1 MTDPKNSNGHTPVMR
16 QYLALKAENPDA
28 LLFFRMG
35 DFYELFYEDAEE
47 AANILGIA
55 LTTRGQSAGS
65 PIPMA
70 GVPFHS
76 SESYL
81 ARLVRA
87 GKKVAVAEQ
96 MGDPNVAKGPV
107 ERVITRVITPGT
119 LVDSSLL
126 EPEEEALLAALYPD
140 SGERF
145 GLAILSVATG
155 ELRIQDWQQKAALWD
170 RLAQLKPAELLVPHP
185 YQADPPL
192 PHSQFIDGENFG
204 LVFSRQILER
214 YFSQSLLQGFGVA
227 AHPLGLRAAGALL
240 AYAESR
246 LKGSLAQVQKI
257 IAERPE
263 QELGISNTALRAL
276 EIFPSRDT
284 GGPSL
289 WALLQ
294 HCQTPMGARLLR
306 RWLQHPLRQG
316 EELEKRHGKVAAL
329 VAGGRHLPVQ
339 ENLRGLSDVERALTR
354 ISLLR
359 GSPRDVGQ
367 IRRFLERLPGLQEV
381 LTEISTASLGTDLR
395 LELPDLHDLQKLL
408 QRALVDE
415 LPASIRDGGMIREG
429 FDAELDQLRHAEVHA
444 STELAALEAHEQAR
458 TGIPSLRIQF
468 NRVQGYFI
476 EIPRSYTGT
485 LPADYRRRQS
495 TKNAERYSIPP
506 LQSIEDRVLSAE
518 ARALARERLLF
529 DELQRQIAALVA
541 PLQDLLQQIAQLDVL
556 ANFAERARTLRWSAP
571 EFTSE
576 NVLTIQQGRHPLVEG
591 ELGAAFVP
599 NDLSLHQQRRLLL
612 ITGPNMGGKSTYMRQ
627 TALLV
632 FLAHVGSW
640 VPAQQ
645 ASIGPIDQI
654 FTRIGASDD
663 LAGGRSTFLVEMQE
677 LAEILRGA
685 TANSL
690 VILDEIGR
698 GTATYDGLAVA
709 WAATEELLHTGAF
722 TLFATHYF
730 ELTEL
735 QHPGC
740 ANVHLDAIAEEQR
753 VTFLHQVREGPATQS
768 YGLAVARLAGI
779 PEPVV
784 LRARER
790 LQNLEES
797 AATAASRT
805 VSQQQQ
811 LSLFAP
817 QPHPAMVRLAELDPD
832 QCSPRRA
839 LELLYE
845 LRDLMD
851 KMQ

>member
-35 DFYELFYEDAEE
+35 DFYELFYEDAEQ

-76 SESYL
+76 SEGYL

-126 EPEEEALLAALYPD
+126 EPEEEALLAALYPA
-140 SGERF
+140 SEERF

-170 RLAQLKPAELLVPHP
+170 RLAQLKPAELLLPHP
-185 YQADPPL
+185 YQAD
-192 PHSQFIDGENFG
+192 
-204 LVFSRQILER
+204 
-214 YFSQSLLQGFGVA
+214 
-227 AHPLGLRAAGALL
+227 
-240 AYAESR
+240 
-246 LKGSLAQVQKI
+246 
-257 IAERPE
+257 
-263 QELGISNTALRAL
+263 L

-329 VAGGRHLPVQ
+329 VAGGQHLPVQ

-354 ISLLR
+354 ITLLR

-395 LELPDLHDLQKLL
+395 LELPDLHDLQNLL
-408 QRALVDE
+408 QKSLVDE

-429 FDAELDQLRHAEVHA
+429 FDAELDQLRHAEAHA

-495 TKNAERYSIPP
+495 MKNAERYSIPP

-632 FLAHVGSW
+632 FLAHIGSW

-709 WAATEELLHTGAF
+709 WAATEELLRIGAF

-740 ANVHLDAIAEEQR
+740 ANVHLDAIAQEQR

-797 AATAASRT
+797 AAAAASRP
-805 VSQQQQ
+805 VSQQQ
-811 LSLFAP
+811 LPLFAP

-832 QCSPRRA
+832 HCSPRRA